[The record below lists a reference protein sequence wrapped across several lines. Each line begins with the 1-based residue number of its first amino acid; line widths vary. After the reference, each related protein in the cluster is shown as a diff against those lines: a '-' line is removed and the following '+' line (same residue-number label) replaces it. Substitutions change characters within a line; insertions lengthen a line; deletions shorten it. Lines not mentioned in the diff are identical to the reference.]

1 VFAVRLLVVTALVV
15 EPKLVK
21 VDGSVVVVLIAYS
34 YPVGAPP
41 VVGADQLQAID
52 EEVTDV
58 EATLLTTPGGFNAVG
73 VADNTEDHAEFASA
87 LSALTQKYCVEGDAD
102 AVYV

>member
-1 VFAVRLLVVTALVV
+1 ML
-15 EPKLVK
+15 
-21 VDGSVVVVLIAYS
+21 
-34 YPVGAPP
+34 
-41 VVGADQLQAID
+41 GADQLQVID
-52 EEVTDV
+52 VEVFAV
-58 EATLLTTPGGFNAVG
+58 EATLLTTPGAFNAVG